1 MSKGIHNQS
10 KIYVAG
16 HTGLVGSAIVR
27 ELNARDYR
35 NIVYRTHAELDLTNS
50 RTTTDFIKDECPEV
64 VILAA
69 AVVGGINANNVNP
82 VSFIVDNL
90 AIQTNVI
97 KAAFEYG
104 VKRLLFLGSSCI
116 YPRDCLQPIKEEY
129 FLSGQLEMTNRS
141 YAVAKI
147 AGIEAC
153 WAFNRQY
160 GTRFVAVMPT
170 NLYGPNDNYDLSSS
184 HVLPAMV
191 RRFVDATEKRVERV
205 TLWGTGSPLR
215 EFLYSDDLAAAC
227 CLLLSLTDQ
236 EMQQVINNDRPPLI
250 NIGSGQEVTIS
261 ELAARVAKKVNY
273 SGEIDWNSDMPDGTP
288 RKILDSSIMHSLG
301 WRPKVSLDQGLTSV
315 CHEYLKSLK
324 GACDE
329 S

>member
-1 MSKGIHNQS
+1 MNNGIQNQS

-27 ELNARDYR
+27 ELNAKGHR
-35 NIVYRTHAELDLTNS
+35 NVVYRTHSELDLTDS
-50 RTTTDFIKDECPEV
+50 KTTTNFFKNERPEV

-69 AVVGGINANNVNP
+69 AVVGGINVNNVNP
-82 VSFIVDNL
+82 VPFIVDNL
-90 AIQTNVI
+90 AIQANVI
-97 KAAFEYG
+97 TAAFECG

-116 YPRDCLQPIKEEY
+116 YPRDCPQPIKEEY
-129 FLSGQLEMTNRS
+129 FLSGQLEKTNRS
-141 YAVAKI
+141 YAIAKI
-147 AGIEAC
+147 AGVETC

-160 GTRFVAVMPT
+160 GTRFAAVMPT
-170 NLYGPNDNYDLSSS
+170 NLYGPNDNYDLSAS

-191 RRFVDATEKRVERV
+191 RRFVDATEERVQQV

-236 EMQQVINNDRPPLI
+236 EMEQVINNDRPPLI

-261 ELAARVAKKVNY
+261 ELASRVAKKVNY
-273 SGEIDWNSDMPDGTP
+273 SGEIGWNSDMPDGTP
-288 RKILDSSIMHSLG
+288 RKLLDSSIMQSLG
-301 WRPKVSLDQGLTSV
+301 WRPKVSLDQGLALV
-315 CHEYLKSLK
+315 CHEYLQSLK
-324 GACDE
+324 GAGVE
-329 S
+329 G